1 MQGLIGKKVGMTRF
15 LDAETGVATP
25 VTVIETGKNVVLQLK
40 TEERD
45 GYCAV
50 QLGFDKCKEKH
61 ATKAEIGHAKKHN
74 ADVVRVV
81 KEFALSSDMSVEPG
95 QEIGVEIFANTVYV
109 NVTGTL
115 KGRGFAGTV
124 KKYGFRIGRAT
135 HGNTN
140 HRERGS
146 LGAGTFPGRVFPG
159 LKMAG
164 RYGGTQKTILG
175 VQIVGSDVEKGL
187 LFVKGSI
194 PGKNG
199 GVVYVKKNEVKG

>member
-15 LDAETGVATP
+15 LDSETGVATP
-25 VTVIETGKNVVLQLK
+25 VTVIEAGKNVVLQLK

-61 ATKAEIGHAKKHN
+61 ATKAAIGHAKKHN
-74 ADVVRVV
+74 ADVVRVI
-81 KEFALSSDMSVEPG
+81 KEFTLSADTSVEPG
-95 QEIGVEIFANTVYV
+95 QEIGLEIFANTVYV

-140 HRERGS
+140 RRERGS

-164 RYGGTQKTILG
+164 QYGNTQKTIRG
-175 VQIVGSDVEKGL
+175 VQIVGSDLEKGL
-187 LFVKGSI
+187 LFVKGAI